1 MNNPIKIAIVGAG
14 RLGTFHARQAA
25 SLDCFDV
32 VAVCDPFEK
41 SREQLAAEVGAE
53 PVADYT
59 SLAGRVDAAVVAT
72 PTVSHFDVA
81 SHLLN
86 VGIHTLVEKPI
97 TPTCEQAN
105 TLVDL
110 AEARGV
116 TLQVG
121 HVERFNPAF
130 EAIRGEVPS
139 PRYIQATRTS
149 GYTFRSTDI
158 GVVLDVMIHDIDL
171 AISLAASP
179 VVEVE
184 AFGLSVL
191 GGHEDMV
198 DARLRFANGCVASL
212 TASRVSYQQQRTM
225 QVFSDRAFAAIDFQT
240 RKATTVHPRPDV
252 LARQFSVPGLD
263 AGQVDHYRENL
274 FNTLLVKSEREL
286 PAANAIAEELKD
298 FARAITTGDPPRVS
312 GVAARDALAVAE
324 QILDSI
330 ATHAWDGR
338 RVGAFASPRAG
349 TPVTRAA

>member
-1 MNNPIKIAIVGAG
+1 MTPIRIAIVGAG

-25 SLDCFDV
+25 ELEALEV
-32 VAVCDPFEK
+32 VAVCDPFQA
-41 SREQLAAEVGAE
+41 SREKLAAEIGVE
-53 PVADYT
+53 PVADYR
-59 SLAGRVDAAVVAT
+59 SLIGRVDAAVIAT
-72 PTVSHFDVA
+72 PTVSHFEVA
-81 SHLLN
+81 SRLLEAG
-86 VGIHTLVEKPI
+86 VHALVEKPV

-105 TLVDL
+105 ELVEL
-110 AEARGV
+110 AEAKGL

-130 EAIRGEVPS
+130 EAVRGEVSS
-139 PRYIQATRTS
+139 PKFIQATRTS

-179 VVEVE
+179 VVEVQ
-184 AFGLSVL
+184 AMGLSVL

-198 DARLRFANGCVASL
+198 DARLRFANGCVAHL

-240 RKATTVHPRPDV
+240 RKATTLHPRPDV

-263 AGQVDHYRENL
+263 AAQVEHYRENL
-274 FNTLLVKSEREL
+274 FDTLLVKSEHEW
-286 PAANAIAEELKD
+286 PAVNAIGEELKD

-324 QILDSI
+324 QILDSV
-330 ATHAWDGR
+330 ATHAWDGK

-349 TPVTRAA
+349 ESITRAA